1 MKDRPIKWDF
11 EQEVNKMHKI
21 EVQSLH
27 KELQEKNEPY
37 YKQISDEGYNNLHD
51 YEKDVT
57 EGLMKRIL
65 LLSGIILFALIGCI
79 IAFL

>member
-1 MKDRPIKWDF
+1 MKWNF

-27 KELQEKNEPY
+27 RELQEKNEPY

-57 EGLMKRIL
+57 AGLMKRL
-65 LLSGIILFALIGCI
+65 LIAGVILFVFIFCVM
-79 IAFL
+79 AFI